1 MANRTSRSRS
11 SGSALSVQSSWLR
24 PAPKARRPSWFRY
37 VCDEVAAAIAAGI
50 GIEGICL
57 YPIVNHPGWINN
69 RHCHNGLGD
78 YADRRASVRSPC
90 PLRTSSSNK
99 WRPLE
104 IIRRCA
110 AFSRELL
117 TWGNGET
124 ARKSAEGI
132 SALRIALTSTEN
144 ETDAPAQERG
154 GLPCPDLAR

>member
-1 MANRTSRSRS
+1 LHHDGNGKPYLQVEVFRQRFERIIFVAKT
-11 SGSALSVQSSWLR
+11 GTEG
-24 PAPKARRPSWFRY
+24 KARPSWFRY
-37 VCDEVAAAIAAGI
+37 VCDEVAAAIAAGM

-78 YADRRASVRSPC
+78 CADGRASVRSPC
-90 PLRTSSSNK
+90 PLGTSSSNK
-99 WRPLE
+99 WRALE

-110 AFSRELL
+110 ALSRELL

-132 SALRIALTSTEN
+132 SALEN
-144 ETDAPAQERG
+144 SLDQHRE
-154 GLPCPDLAR
+154 